1 MQITLHS
8 AIKFAR
14 RIAPLSHS
22 AAARVLIAAGVP
34 FITACRYA
42 IHCARSARGTK

>member
-1 MQITLHS
+1 MQIPLHL
-8 AIKFAR
+8 AIKYAR
-14 RIAPLSHS
+14 RVAPLSHS

-42 IHCARSARGTK
+42 IHCARSARSN

>member
-1 MQITLHS
+1 MNITLKA
-8 AIKFAR
+8 AIRKAR

-34 FITACRYA
+34 FRQSVHFAL
-42 IHCARSARGTK
+42 HCARSVRGVK